1 VSESFVT
8 IALLLLELLK
18 KVQAAKKKQK
28 AIIRSVKNFK
38 RSNSKNYPCKL
49 LNVQRVNNYTTLKS

>member
-49 LNVQRVNNYTTLKS
+49 LNVQRV